1 LRLTREIVS
10 SPHISIENLLK
21 AFIEKTALSVSP
33 DEVKIAI
40 IRGSYDIYP
49 SNDTSFV
56 QNLFAFVPDLDTT
69 PLIGVRILRFW
80 DMVWEGNSASDSR
93 YAPTDS
99 VIQYLK
105 SMNIEPRA
113 TKMCLKAMLDTGLV
127 LSYDPIA
134 RKIEETAKIQIS
146 PCGRQH
152 LTWAQQDWVY

>member
-1 LRLTREIVS
+1 
-10 SPHISIENLLK
+10 
-21 AFIEKTALSVSP
+21 
-33 DEVKIAI
+33 
-40 IRGSYDIYP
+40 
-49 SNDTSFV
+49 
-56 QNLFAFVPDLDTT
+56 DTT
-69 PLIGVRILRFW
+69 PLIGVRILRFL

-127 LSYDPIA
+127 LSYDPTA

-152 LTWAQQDWVY
+152 LTWAQQDWVYLESMAEVTPLLDAEAVGYVRENMQSGTAHGRRNAVRRFIQYLLAEDDHYCITPKHEYYSSQTAIR